1 MPGPEADRDLLISA
15 ARAAGEVALHHF
27 RNAPQVWDKADN
39 QGPVT
44 QADLEVNALLEA
56 RLRAARPDYAWL
68 SEESP
73 QTDDRHSTD
82 RVFIIDPIDGTR
94 AFIEGTSAFAH
105 SLAVVD
111 AGQVTAGVVFLP
123 AQDRLYAAAIGHGAT
138 LNGDPIQAS
147 KTTSL
152 DAATLLAARP
162 AFEARHWPGG
172 LGAATR
178 AYRPSLAYR
187 LCLVAQGRFDGMLT
201 LRDAWEWDI
210 AAGALIVR
218 EAGGVVSDAVGV
230 EPSFNSASATHGG
243 CIAAPAAVHAALMR
257 ARQIVTAD

>member
-1 MPGPEADRDLLISA
+1 MQGPEADRDLLISA
-15 ARAAGEVALHHF
+15 ARAAGDVALRHF

-44 QADLEVNALLEA
+44 QADLEVNVLLEA

-73 QTDDRHSTD
+73 QTEDRHSAD
-82 RVFIIDPIDGTR
+82 CVFVIDPIDGTR

-105 SLAVVD
+105 SLAVVE
-111 AGQVTAGVVFLP
+111 AGQVVAGVVFLP
-123 AQDRLYAAAIGHGAT
+123 AQDRLYAAALGRGAT
-138 LNGDPIQAS
+138 LNGDPIRAS
-147 KTTSL
+147 KTRGL

-162 AFEARHWPGG
+162 AVEAKHWPGG

-210 AAGALIVR
+210 AAGTLIVR
-218 EAGGVVSDAVGV
+218 EAGGVVTDAHGA
-230 EPSFNSASATHGG
+230 EPLFNTPSVTHGG
-243 CIAAPAAVHAALMR
+243 CIAAPRAVHQELMH
-257 ARQIVTAD
+257 ARGLVG